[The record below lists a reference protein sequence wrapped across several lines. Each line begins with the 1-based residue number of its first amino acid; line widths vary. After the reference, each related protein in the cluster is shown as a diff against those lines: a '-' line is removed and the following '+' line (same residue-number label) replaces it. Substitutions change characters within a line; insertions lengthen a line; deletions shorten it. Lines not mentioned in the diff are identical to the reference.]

1 MDKKAHDVL
10 RGDAFEYDPVLGP
23 KARPIPALGNAQGT
37 SKPLRSPH
45 DQGRWPWLVWVAPL
59 VLKANAKHILW
70 TSQESG
76 MSQESL
82 ILFLKSRLPSVSL
95 TPTGSP

>member
-37 SKPLRSPH
+37 RKPIRSNFLPSPH
-45 DQGRWPWLVWVAPL
+45 FPDPEPFGPGSGRWG
-59 VLKANAKHILW
+59 
-70 TSQESG
+70 ESG
-76 MSQESL
+76 MSSS
-82 ILFLKSRLPSVSL
+82 FVFS
-95 TPTGSP
+95 